1 MDDLE
6 ARLQRW
12 SDAQII
18 DSATAGRIREYES
31 TQVRRHRRWPVILAV
46 SSGVLMLCAGV
57 LLFVA
62 AHWDDLA
69 PANRFVLV
77 LAMVA
82 VFHVTGGLLGRKVE
96 AVGTA
101 LHVAGTVAL
110 GGGIFLAG
118 QIFNLEEHWPGGLM
132 VWSLGALLAWL
143 VLRQWPQA
151 VLAAVLVPAWLA
163 GEWKVATGKYPGS
176 ETIMAQGL
184 LLLAIFYLS
193 MTAKGPQRSLRLALI
208 WVGALALL
216 PCIPGV
222 VFTSAGFS
230 FSWSTQN
237 NFPSHL
243 RIIGYCAAYLPV
255 LIAAILDRKK
265 NFGWILGAAIWVYG
279 LTIASSRS
287 MSRYMSA
294 EPTVWIFLW
303 LGLGAAALCAWGVRV
318 NRKLFINFGV
328 AIFSLTVITFYFSSV
343 MDKLGR
349 SMGLILLGAIFL
361 AGGWIL
367 HRLRT
372 DLIAR
377 AAAAGGNL

>member
-18 DSATAGRIREYES
+18 DSATASRIREYES

-46 SSGVLMLCAGV
+46 SFGALMLCAGV

-62 AHWDDLA
+62 AHWDDLS
-69 PANRFVLV
+69 PTNRFVLV
-77 LAMVA
+77 LSMVA
-82 VFHVTGGLLGRKVE
+82 IFHVTGGLLGRKVE

-132 VWSLGALLAWL
+132 LWSLGALLAWL

-151 VLAAVLVPAWLA
+151 VLAAVLVPAWLV
-163 GEWKVATGKYPGS
+163 GEWEVAAGKYTGS
-176 ETIMAQGL
+176 GVIAAQGL

-208 WVGALALL
+208 WVGALVLL
-216 PCIPGV
+216 PSILGV
-222 VFTSAGFS
+222 VFTGDEF
-230 FSWSTQN
+230 WWRTQN
-237 NFPSHL
+237 NFPSQL
-243 RIIGYCAAYLPV
+243 QIIGYSAAYLLV

-265 NFGWILGAAIWVYG
+265 ASGWIVGAAIWVYG
-279 LTIASSRS
+279 LRIASFRS
-287 MSRYMSA
+287 ASRYISD
-294 EPTVWIFLW
+294 EPTVWMYLW
-303 LGLGAAALCAWGVRV
+303 LTLGAAALCAWGVRV

-328 AIFSLTVITFYFSSV
+328 AIFSLTVIAFYFSNV

>member
-18 DSATAGRIREYES
+18 DSVTAGRIREYES
-31 TQVRRHRRWPVILAV
+31 TQARRHRRWPVILAV
-46 SSGVLMLCAGV
+46 SFGALMLCAGV

-62 AHWDDLA
+62 AHWDELA

-82 VFHVTGGLLGRKVE
+82 IFHVAVGLLGRKVE
-96 AVGTA
+96 ALGTA

-132 VWSLGALLAWL
+132 LWSLGALLAWL

-151 VLAAVLVPAWLA
+151 VLAAVLVPAWLV
-163 GEWKVATGKYPGS
+163 GEWEVAAGKYTGS
-176 ETIMAQGL
+176 GVIAAQGL

-193 MTAKGPQRSLRLALI
+193 MTAKGPQRPLRLALI

-216 PCIPGV
+216 PCILGV
-222 VFTSAGFS
+222 VLAGEW
-230 FSWSTQN
+230 FSWRTRN
-237 NFPSHL
+237 DLPAHL
-243 RIIGYCAAYLPV
+243 RIIGYCVAYLPV

-265 NFGWILGAAIWVYG
+265 ASSWLLGAAIWVYG
-279 LTIASSRS
+279 LRIAGFHSTF
-287 MSRYMSA
+287 M
-294 EPTVWIFLW
+294 EPTVWIYLW
-303 LGLGAAALCAWGVRV
+303 LALGAAALCTWGVRV
-318 NRKLFINFGV
+318 HRKLFINFGV
-328 AIFSLTVITFYFSSV
+328 AIFSLTVITFYFSNR

-377 AAAAGGNL
+377 ATAGGNR

>member
-46 SSGVLMLCAGV
+46 SFGVLMLCAGV

-132 VWSLGALLAWL
+132 LWSLGAALAWL

-151 VLAAVLVPAWLA
+151 LLAAVLIPWWLG
-163 GEWKVATGKYPGS
+163 GEWWSMTEGYGEIYWLIP
-176 ETIMAQGL
+176 AQGFL
-184 LLLAIFYLS
+184 LL
-193 MTAKGPQRSLRLALI
+193 SL
-208 WVGALALL
+208 
-216 PCIPGV
+216 
-222 VFTSAGFS
+222 
-230 FSWSTQN
+230 
-237 NFPSHL
+237 
-243 RIIGYCAAYLPV
+243 
-255 LIAAILDRKK
+255 
-265 NFGWILGAAIWVYG
+265 
-279 LTIASSRS
+279 
-287 MSRYMSA
+287 
-294 EPTVWIFLW
+294 
-303 LGLGAAALCAWGVRV
+303 
-318 NRKLFINFGV
+318 
-328 AIFSLTVITFYFSSV
+328 
-343 MDKLGR
+343 
-349 SMGLILLGAIFL
+349 
-361 AGGWIL
+361 
-367 HRLRT
+367 
-372 DLIAR
+372 
-377 AAAAGGNL
+377 

>member
-46 SSGVLMLCAGV
+46 SFGVLMLCAGV

-62 AHWDDLA
+62 AHWDDLS
-69 PANRFVLV
+69 PTNRFVLV

-82 VFHVTGGLLGRKVE
+82 VFHVSGGLLGRKVE

-132 VWSLGALLAWL
+132 LWSLGALLAWL
-143 VLRQWPQA
+143 VLRQRPQA
-151 VLAAVLVPAWLA
+151 VLAAVLVPWWLA
-163 GEWKVATGKYPGS
+163 GEWDVAAGKYAGS
-176 ETIMAQGL
+176 GAVVAQGF

-193 MTAKGPQRSLRLALI
+193 MTAKGPQRHLRLALI

-216 PCIPGV
+216 PSILGV
-222 VFTSAGFS
+222 VVTGAE
-230 FSWSTQN
+230 FSWRTQN
-237 NFPSHL
+237 DLPAHL
-243 RIIGYCAAYLPV
+243 RIIGYCVAYLPV

-265 NFGWILGAAIWVYG
+265 ALGWILGAAIWVYG
-279 LTIASSRS
+279 LRIANFHTTTRIRS
-287 MSRYMSA
+287 E
-294 EPTVWIFLW
+294 EPTVWVYLW

-328 AIFSLTVITFYFSSV
+328 AIFSLTVIAFYFSNV

-377 AAAAGGNL
+377 AAATGGNL